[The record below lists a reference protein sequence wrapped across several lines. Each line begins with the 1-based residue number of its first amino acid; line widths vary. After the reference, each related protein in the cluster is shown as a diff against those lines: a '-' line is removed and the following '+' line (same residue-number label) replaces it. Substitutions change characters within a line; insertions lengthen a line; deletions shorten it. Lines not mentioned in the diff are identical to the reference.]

1 MATPYR
7 FQLGLLPERRMD
19 WRTLATS
26 YGIEVLLILF
36 MINVGLIWPDRM
48 QIAQKYHVT
57 EIIPLPDM
65 QPKPLQVKKAP
76 PVVKAKL
83 LPPARTFETPKLV
96 VPHEIRRAEAQ
107 KPAVV
112 EAPKVVMNNFAA
124 PTIKQVAG
132 GARPALIVHTGEFG
146 SSATPT
152 INAPVQK
159 VQTGGFGDPQGIKG
173 TGKEGARLVAANT
186 GSFDLPQGPGTGN
199 GAGGATGIKGT
210 IASAGF
216 GNGIAS
222 GGQGDGRSN
231 GRGSGGIQT
240 GGFGAQQV
248 KQGGVKAQVDSG
260 PPTNPVEIT
269 FKPNPVYTEEARS
282 LKLEGEVLL
291 EVSFGANGQLHVNRV
306 VRGMGHGLDEAAVA
320 AANKMRFKPALRNG
334 QPVDSTAIVHVVFQL
349 AY

>member
-1 MATPYR
+1 MATAYR

-76 PVVKAKL
+76 PVMKAKL
-83 LPPARTFETPKLV
+83 L
-96 VPHEIRRAEAQ
+96 VPHEIRRAEAP
-107 KPAVV
+107 KPEIV

-124 PTIKQVAG
+124 PVIKQVAG

-152 INAPVQK
+152 INAPVVK

-199 GAGGATGIKGT
+199 GAGGANGIK
-210 IASAGF
+210 
-216 GNGIAS
+216 
-222 GGQGDGRSN
+222 
-231 GRGSGGIQT
+231 
-240 GGFGAQQV
+240 
-248 KQGGVKAQVDSG
+248 
-260 PPTNPVEIT
+260 
-269 FKPNPVYTEEARS
+269 
-282 LKLEGEVLL
+282 
-291 EVSFGANGQLHVNRV
+291 
-306 VRGMGHGLDEAAVA
+306 
-320 AANKMRFKPALRNG
+320 
-334 QPVDSTAIVHVVFQL
+334 
-349 AY
+349 

>member
-1 MATPYR
+1 MATPDN

-26 YGIEVLLILF
+26 YGLELLLILF
-36 MINVGLIWPDRM
+36 LINVGLIWPDRM

-57 EIIPLPDM
+57 EIIPMPGL
-65 QPKPLQVKKAP
+65 QPNPLHAKKAP
-76 PVVKAKL
+76 PVLKAKL
-83 LPPARTFETPKLV
+83 LPPAPITAPRLI
-96 VPHEIRRAEAQ
+96 VPREIRRAEAV
-107 KPAVV
+107 PREV
-112 EAPKVVMNNFAA
+112 EAPKVVVNTFQA
-124 PTIKQVAG
+124 PVIKEVSG

-173 TGKEGARLVAANT
+173 TGKENARLVAANT
-186 GSFDLPQGPGTGN
+186 GAFDLPSGPGTGN
-199 GAGGATGIKGT
+199 GAGGANGLKGT

-222 GGQGDGRSN
+222 GGNGDGRSN
-231 GRGSGGIQT
+231 GRGSGSIST

-248 KQGGVKAQVDSG
+248 QQGGVKAQVENG

-269 FKPNPVYTEEARS
+269 FKPNPVYTDEARN
-282 LKLEGEVLL
+282 LRLEGEVLL
-291 EVSFGANGQLHVNRV
+291 EVMFGANGQLHVNRV
-306 VRGMGHGLDEAAVA
+306 VRGMGHGLDEAAIA

>member
-1 MATPYR
+1 
-7 FQLGLLPERRMD
+7 MD

-26 YGIEVLLILF
+26 YGIECLLILF
-36 MINVGLIWPDRM
+36 LINVGLIWPDRM

-57 EIIPLPDM
+57 EIIPMPGL
-65 QPKPLQVKKAP
+65 QPKPLQPKKAA
-76 PVVKAKL
+76 PVLKAKL
-83 LPPARTFETPKLV
+83 LPPPTTFAAPKLV
-96 VPHEIRRAEAQ
+96 VPHEIRREA
-107 KPAVV
+107 PPREV
-112 EAPKVVMNNFAA
+112 EAPKVVVNTFAA
-124 PTIKQVAG
+124 PALKEVSG
-132 GARPALIVHTGEFG
+132 GARPALIIHTGEFG

-159 VQTGGFGDPQGIKG
+159 VQTGGFGDPNGIKG
-173 TGKEGARLVAANT
+173 TGKENARLVAANT
-186 GSFDLPQGPGTGN
+186 GAFDLPQGAGTGN
-199 GAGGATGIKGT
+199 GAGGANGIKGT

-222 GGQGDGRSN
+222 GGNGDGRSN
-231 GRGSGGIQT
+231 GRGSGSIQT

-248 KQGGVKAQVDSG
+248 QQGGVKVQVDNG

-269 FKPNPVYTEEARS
+269 FKPNPVYTDEARN
-282 LKLEGEVLL
+282 LRLEGEVLL
-291 EVSFGANGQLHVNRV
+291 EVMFSANGQLHVNRV

>member
-1 MATPYR
+1 MASPYR
-7 FQLGLLPERRMD
+7 FQLGLLPERHMD

-36 MINVGLIWPDRM
+36 LINVGMIWPDRM

-57 EIIPLPDM
+57 EIIPMPDM
-65 QPKPLQVKKAP
+65 QPKPFKMKKAP
-76 PVVKAKL
+76 PVLKAKL
-83 LPPARTFETPKLV
+83 LPPPTTFTAPKLV
-96 VPHEIRRAEAQ
+96 VPHEIRKETPQRE
-107 KPAVV
+107 V
-112 EAPKVVMNNFAA
+112 EAPKVVVNTFQPPAL
-124 PTIKQVAG
+124 KQVSG

-146 SSATPT
+146 SSAPAT
-152 INAPVQK
+152 INAPIQK
-159 VQTGGFGDPQGIKG
+159 VQTGGFGDPNGIKG
-173 TGKEGARLVAANT
+173 TGKEGAKLVAANT

-199 GAGGATGIKGT
+199 GAGGANGIKGT

-222 GGQGDGRSN
+222 PGQGDGRSG
-231 GRGSGGIQT
+231 GRGSIQT

-248 KQGGVKAQVDSG
+248 QQGGVKAQLADSG

-269 FKPNPVYTEEARS
+269 YKPNPVYTDEARA

-291 EVSFGANGQLHVNRV
+291 EVMFSANGQLHVNRV
-306 VRGMGHGLDEAAVA
+306 VRGMGHGLDEAAIA

>member
-1 MATPYR
+1 MATPNN
-7 FQLGLLPERRMD
+7 FQLSLLPERRMD

-36 MINVGLIWPDRM
+36 LINVGLIWPDRM

-57 EIIPLPDM
+57 EIIPMPGL
-65 QPKPLQVKKAP
+65 QPKPLQPKKAP
-76 PVVKAKL
+76 PVLKAKL
-83 LPPARTFETPKLV
+83 LPPPTTFTAPKLV
-96 VPHEIRRAEAQ
+96 VPHEIRRAEAP
-107 KPAVV
+107 KEV
-112 EAPKVVMNNFAA
+112 EAPKVVVNTFQA
-124 PTIKQVAG
+124 PVIKEVSG

-173 TGKEGARLVAANT
+173 TGKENARLVAANT
-186 GSFDLPQGPGTGN
+186 GAFDLPSGPGTGN
-199 GAGGATGIKGT
+199 GAGGANGVKGT

-216 GNGIAS
+216 GNGIAN

-231 GRGSGGIQT
+231 GRGSGSIQT

-248 KQGGVKAQVDSG
+248 QQGGGVKAQIDNG

-269 FKPNPVYTEEARS
+269 FKPNPVYTEEARN
-282 LKLEGEVLL
+282 LHLEGEVLL
-291 EVSFGANGQLHVNRV
+291 EVMFSANGQLHVNRV